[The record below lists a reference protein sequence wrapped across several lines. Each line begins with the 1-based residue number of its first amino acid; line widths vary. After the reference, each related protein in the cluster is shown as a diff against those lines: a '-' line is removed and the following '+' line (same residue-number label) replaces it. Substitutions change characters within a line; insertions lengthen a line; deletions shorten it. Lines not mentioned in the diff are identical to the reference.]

1 MQKEKIKILVVDDE
15 PDILEI
21 LKLNLQSE
29 GYKVSTAENG
39 KKALKKADKINP
51 DLIVLDLMMPIM
63 DGIETC
69 ERLRLDSR
77 YKNKLIIFLTARSE
91 DYSQIA
97 ALDVGADDYIT
108 KPVKPRVFLS
118 KIKSLLRRKLEPND
132 SILKYGN
139 LSIDPEEY
147 KVILSGKEIILPKKE
162 FELLFLLASKPK
174 KIFKREKIMSTV
186 WGYDVVVGDR
196 TIDVHIRKLREKIGE
211 KYFKTIKGVGYKFVN
226 WKMFLK
232 EIFDRYKIP
241 IILSLILSSLII
253 FFINIDIFLSFI
265 GLDNLKNT
273 LSFSYLLIIY
283 FFLLVIV
290 FTFILNF
297 LIKKYISSKI
307 SNIYKEVSSIGI
319 PLNVDDYKKDSKD
332 LIKNVQKFADESNI
346 KIKLLEQKENYRRE
360 FIGNIAHELKTPL
373 FTVQSYILSIIDGV
387 AKDKEEKIKFL
398 NKASKGIE
406 RLESIVND
414 LDTITKIESG
424 ITSIELIEFDIKK
437 SIVNIIEML
446 ELQTKQREISLVFD
460 SDLTIPYNVLADK
473 KAINTV
479 LTNLVTNSIKYG
491 VKGGTIEIILNELPN
506 SKLLVRVVDNGKGIG
521 KKDID
526 RVFERFYRVDKTRSR
541 DQGGSGLGLSIVKHI
556 IEAHNEKIFVDS
568 QLGIGSEF
576 SFTLEKV
583 I

>member
-77 YKNKLIIFLTARSE
+77 YKNILIIFLTARSE

-132 SILKYGN
+132 SILKYGD

-226 WKMFLK
+226 WKNVFK
-232 EIFDRYKIP
+232 R
-241 IILSLILSSLII
+241 
-253 FFINIDIFLSFI
+253 NIW
-265 GLDNLKNT
+265 
-273 LSFSYLLIIY
+273 
-283 FFLLVIV
+283 
-290 FTFILNF
+290 
-297 LIKKYISSKI
+297 
-307 SNIYKEVSSIGI
+307 
-319 PLNVDDYKKDSKD
+319 
-332 LIKNVQKFADESNI
+332 
-346 KIKLLEQKENYRRE
+346 
-360 FIGNIAHELKTPL
+360 
-373 FTVQSYILSIIDGV
+373 
-387 AKDKEEKIKFL
+387 
-398 NKASKGIE
+398 
-406 RLESIVND
+406 
-414 LDTITKIESG
+414 
-424 ITSIELIEFDIKK
+424 
-437 SIVNIIEML
+437 
-446 ELQTKQREISLVFD
+446 
-460 SDLTIPYNVLADK
+460 
-473 KAINTV
+473 
-479 LTNLVTNSIKYG
+479 
-491 VKGGTIEIILNELPN
+491 
-506 SKLLVRVVDNGKGIG
+506 
-521 KKDID
+521 
-526 RVFERFYRVDKTRSR
+526 
-541 DQGGSGLGLSIVKHI
+541 
-556 IEAHNEKIFVDS
+556 
-568 QLGIGSEF
+568 
-576 SFTLEKV
+576 
-583 I
+583 